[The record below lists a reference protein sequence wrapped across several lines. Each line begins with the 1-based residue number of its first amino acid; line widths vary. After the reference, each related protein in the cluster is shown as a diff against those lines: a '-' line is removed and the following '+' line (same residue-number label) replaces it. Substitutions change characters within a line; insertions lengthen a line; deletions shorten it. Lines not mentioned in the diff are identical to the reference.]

1 MKRLKIMDVSV
12 KTDPRSH
19 LDQATVRLSGLTEEA
34 QPLVGSV
41 LSVSPGQK
49 SRQYAVGHATVLA
62 LNTALKPDYHL
73 CLTDLTTIQLATWR
87 VAAAV
92 LRLLCFGPENR
103 THEDLVGAVIS
114 RDDPDISVVKAV
126 LDAVNR
132 RLWKVAMEASL
143 GVPQEAMRAH
153 VAPPHAAQ
161 PHVPPVPAPRS
172 HIASGR

>member
-1 MKRLKIMDVSV
+1 MARC
-12 KTDPRSH
+12 
-19 LDQATVRLSGLTEEA
+19 SGDAA
-34 QPLVGSV
+34 QPLTGCV

-103 THEDLVGAVIS
+103 GHEDLVGAVIS
-114 RDDPDISVVKAV
+114 RDDPDISIVKAV

-132 RLWKVAMEASL
+132 RLWKVAVEASV
-143 GVPQEAMRAH
+143 GVPDEAMHAH
-153 VAPPHAAQ
+153 GVQSHAAQ
-161 PHVPPVPAPRS
+161 SHVPPVPAPRS